1 MSPDPLVV
9 TRWLAEDEESEIVL
23 YDNGSLRLHAP
34 KLGLDLEIAS
44 PWKKSEPPP
53 SGPANESEH

>member
-9 TRWLAEDEESEIVL
+9 TRWVAEDGESALVL
-23 YDNGSLRLHAP
+23 YDNGSLRLQAP
-34 KLGLDLEIAS
+34 HIGLDLEIAS

-53 SGPANESEH
+53 SAGSGH